1 MSDLIRR
8 SPISFDAAPAQT
20 IKRGGWEVVLTYE
33 DEGSGNRLVDLSHK
47 SKWDVQDGDIESI
60 KPFGLDV
67 PADYNACN
75 QGDGMIV
82 NRMNR
87 TQAAVWQLGEAAVEA
102 PTEAAYTE
110 TTDAQALIALFGP
123 DAPAIAETVTGL
135 DLFPPQA
142 ATPRL
147 VQGPVLHIPCQ
158 IVVLKNDGLLIA
170 FSRGYGQTMAEALL
184 ESGKGWGLSPAGEKA
199 FSDWLAG

>member
-1 MSDLIRR
+1 MNDLIRR

-20 IKRGGWEVVLTYE
+20 VNRGGWEVVLTYE
-33 DEGSGNRLVDLSHK
+33 DEKGSGARLVDLSHK

-75 QGDGMIV
+75 LGDGMIV

-87 TQAAVWQLGEAAVEA
+87 TQAAVWQLGEAAPEA
-102 PTEAAYTE
+102 PAEAAYTE

-123 DAPAIAETVTGL
+123 DAPAIAETLTGL
-135 DLFPPQA
+135 DLFPAPGGNS
-142 ATPRL
+142 PF
-147 VQGPVLHIPCQ
+147 GPGAGSAHPLP
-158 IVVLKNDGLLIA
+158 D
-170 FSRGYGQTMAEALL
+170 RRAE
-184 ESGKGWGLSPAGEKA
+184 K
-199 FSDWLAG
+199 